1 MSGSGPWA
9 PRFSD
14 LMAETPVA
22 GPVPR
27 FELAEWRRHGVVAGI
42 TGRGEGI
49 PFDLGLTGVSAPVG
63 QVMDRWRQLR
73 SSLPEFSALI
83 VSRQIHGTEIAWHQG
98 GNGLVILEGADG
110 HGTATAGLLLAV
122 TAADCIPVYVVDP
135 VRRAVVLLHAGWR
148 GVAEGILPAGL
159 RELVRQG
166 SRVENLLVH
175 CGIGI
180 CGLCYEV
187 RSEVFLACGVSAPA
201 EGRGGLDL
209 REVLSAQATN
219 MGVEKVSTSP
229 LCSRHDSRLF
239 FSHRGSGG
247 ADGRM
252 AAYLGL
258 LP

>member
-1 MSGSGPWA
+1 MSDSGPWA

-27 FELAEWRRHGVVAGI
+27 LELADWRRYGVVAGI
-42 TGRGEGI
+42 TGRGEGV
-49 PFDLGLTGVSAPVG
+49 PFDLGLAGASAPVG
-63 QVMDRWRQLR
+63 QVMDRWSQLR
-73 SSLPEFSALI
+73 SSLPEFSAVI
-83 VSRQIHGTEIAWHQG
+83 VSRQIHGTEIVWHQA

-110 HGTATAGLLLAV
+110 HGTATPGLLLAV
-122 TAADCIPVYVVDP
+122 TAADCIPVYLIDP
-135 VRRAVVLLHAGWR
+135 VRRVVMLLHAGWR
-148 GVAEGILPAGL
+148 GVAEGILPKGL
-159 RELVRQG
+159 RELVGQG

-209 REVLSAQATN
+209 RKVLFEQATN
-219 MGVEKVSTSP
+219 MGVEKVSTSRF
-229 LCSRHDSRLF
+229 CTRHHSQLF